1 MLCHSVWLG
10 LYLFNQTHI
19 YMTGCD
25 ISVKQYILK
34 ASIELPA
41 TPKHSLDMTFT
52 LKAPITTAA
61 DDNFLL
67 FFFYFSEKASLDIS
81 CEEMSRLVFSEK

>member
-1 MLCHSVWLG
+1 
-10 LYLFNQTHI
+10 
-19 YMTGCD
+19 MTGCD

-67 FFFYFSEKASLDIS
+67 FFFIFQRKQVLTFHVKKCQDLFSLKNKKKKKFE
-81 CEEMSRLVFSEK
+81 CRLL